1 MAQVN
6 VRVPHQKDPSSVR
19 DQIGGFEDMLS
30 KYAVKISWSGHRAE
44 LKNPAISGS
53 IDIGADYI
61 EVNIK
66 LGMMAKAM
74 GVNPEKLTGSIRRR
88 LEEALA

>member
-1 MAQVN
+1 MSSVN
-6 VRVPHQKDPSSVR
+6 VRVPHQKDPSEIR
-19 DQIGGFEDMLS
+19 AQIGSFEEMLS
-30 KYAVKISWSGHRAE
+30 KYAVQITWSGNQAE
-44 LKNPAISGS
+44 LKNPAISGN

-74 GVNPEKLTGSIRRR
+74 GIKADKLTGSIQRR
-88 LEEALA
+88 LEAALA

>member
-66 LGMMAKAM
+66 LGMMAKMA
-74 GVNPEKLTGSIRRR
+74 GIDAARLEASIRKR
-88 LEEALA
+88 LRAALS